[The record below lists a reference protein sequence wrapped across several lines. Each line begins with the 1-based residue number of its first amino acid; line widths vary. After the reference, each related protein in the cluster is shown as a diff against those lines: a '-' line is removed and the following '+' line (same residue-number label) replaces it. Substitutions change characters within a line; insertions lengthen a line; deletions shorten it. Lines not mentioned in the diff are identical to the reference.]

1 MAQELAALAI
11 SPAFEEDFAVRVAQ
25 ARGTLSSNDERVI
38 EHVRERLDAVAFHT
52 SESLAQSAGVSR
64 AAVVRFAR
72 KLGYTGFTELRDAA
86 RGGLRERRESPL
98 GRFSGEDGI
107 SLLERKTQQ
116 DIKNLAATQGIA
128 TDLVGP
134 AARLLSGASSVYV
147 AGNRKSYGLAIY
159 AQRMLDGV
167 RADVRLVDPGFPD
180 DLASLGPKDVLLA
193 MLFRRYSRQTIA
205 LIASAKEAGA
215 GVIVITDG
223 RGHDFTVKADHVLAA
238 IADSPTLYE
247 SMVAPVWLVEAL
259 VAETAAVDRERS
271 RSRLQQVERFVEDQ
285 SLLLD

>member
-1 MAQELAALAI
+1 M
-11 SPAFEEDFAVRVAQ
+11 RVAQ

-38 EHVRERLDAVAFHT
+38 EHVRERLDSIAFHT
-52 SESLAQSAGVSR
+52 SESLAQSASVSR

-86 RGGLRERRESPL
+86 RGALRERRESPL
-98 GRFSGEDGI
+98 GRFSGDEGI

-116 DIKNLAATQGIA
+116 DTKNLAATRA
-128 TDLVGP
+128 MVTDLIGP
-134 AARLLSGASSVYV
+134 AAQTLSSASSVYV

-180 DLASLGPKDVLLA
+180 DVSSLGPKDVLLTL
-193 MLFRRYSRQTIA
+193 LFRRYSRQTIA
-205 LIASAKEAGA
+205 LIASAKDAGA
-215 GVIVITDG
+215 KVIVITDG
-223 RGHDFTVKADHVLAA
+223 RGHDFADDADHVLAA

-247 SMVAPVWLVEAL
+247 SMVATVWLVEAL
-259 VAETAAVDRERS
+259 VAETAAVDRKRS
-271 RSRLQQVERFVEDQ
+271 RARLQQVERFVEDQ